1 MHKYIGYFY
10 EGNLY
15 LWSQIICEKNVK
27 STDHFLSLLLYGI
40 TLWYEPTRVF
50 NHGTLKPLVQ

>member
-40 TLWYEPTRVF
+40 TL
-50 NHGTLKPLVQ
+50 